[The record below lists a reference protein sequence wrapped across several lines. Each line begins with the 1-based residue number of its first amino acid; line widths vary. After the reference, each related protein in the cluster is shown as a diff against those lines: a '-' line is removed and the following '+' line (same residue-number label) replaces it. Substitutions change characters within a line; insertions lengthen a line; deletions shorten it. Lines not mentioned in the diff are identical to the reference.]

1 MSRGRSKTQEDY
13 EDDIHGR
20 VQRASGPTCSLS
32 PPSGLI
38 LLFYLVFYL
47 FLAGMFILTMYIML
61 LTLDDYNPTWQDRLA
76 TPGEPS

>member
-1 MSRGRSKTQEDY
+1 MMFS
-13 EDDIHGR
+13 
-20 VQRASGPTCSLS
+20 CSLS

-76 TPGEPS
+76 TPGEQSPVHLHAVWSCD